1 MPDGGAVGIGDLAVI
16 YRAGNTVRVL
26 NIFRSVQVIHRTVQP
41 GVSMGLTVGHS
52 IAIGITASDIAHGI
66 QVHFTEGDFAQR
78 TVILHDPG
86 NRGHGVRI
94 FVGCGSRVIGVVGT
108 TCVLILDF
116 IGRLL
121 AGLVDGHGGL
131 HTARSQQLGASRITG
146 GDVGTVM
153 GIVQRD
159 HAAVVGFGDFDVIP
173 PLAQG
178 CTFGSGMLH
187 IRPIAVVTGRCTS
200 FDDDELSLVPLGI
213 IHLPAGIVFGSIVS
227 TVGHRVGTILIA
239 NNTIFV
245 VVSIGDVLLRNG
257 VPFVD
262 LIQCVPGDL
271 LTGLAVHLFQ
281 IDLQAPLVIFHNVV
295 VGTIGRHGDGLVA
308 AKTAIE
314 FLEAIRD
321 LHFIV
326 READGCQ
333 FSTGGCNSC
342 IYHALCFVLQLG
354 NGSVFGCFCRRIRF
368 GLAAV
373 GAFLAA
379 KRGSGSLG
387 DLVMHRP
394 SYCAIAAIVL
404 VFVIVGMA
412 GGGNGLRTGRAH
424 QPAAAVDAAAGF
436 GGRNGNGCPVN
447 LFCGFQLLLI
457 GIDCKSQV
465 KTTAGALSRSDPAG
479 GVILGIGDVGN
490 IGTAFLIGNFRTD
503 QSNNLPCISGRRA
516 INVGVIALARGK
528 RTNSIIC
535 PQKLCSR
542 RQIGFCSSTFRVI
555 FDDP

>member
-1 MPDGGAVGIGDLAVI
+1 
-16 YRAGNTVRVL
+16 
-26 NIFRSVQVIHRTVQP
+26 
-41 GVSMGLTVGHS
+41 MGLTAGHG
-52 IAIGITASDIAHGI
+52 IAIGITASDITHGI
-66 QVHFTEGDFAQR
+66 QIYFTEGNFSQYP
-78 TVILHDPG
+78 VILHDTG

-94 FVGCGSRVIGVVGT
+94 LIGCGLRVVGIVGT
-108 TCVLILDF
+108 ACILVLVI
-116 IGRLL
+116 
-121 AGLVDGHGGL
+121 DGDGGF
-131 HTARSQQLGASRITG
+131 HPFRREQLGAS
-146 GDVGTVM
+146 
-153 GIVQRD
+153 GILHSHICVVV
-159 HAAVVGFGDFDVIP
+159 AVVQGNHTAIIVFRNFNVIGP
-173 PLAQG
+173 FPQG
-178 CTFGSGMLH
+178 GTSGAGMLY
-187 IRPIAVVTGRCTS
+187 IGPVAVVAGRRTS
-200 FDDDELSLVPLGI
+200 FYNDKLALVPLGI
-213 IHLPAGIVFGSIVS
+213 IHLPAGVELGAV
-227 TVGHRVGTILIA
+227 VGTIGYGVGAVLISDHR
-239 NNTIFV
+239 IFV
-245 VVSIGDVLLRNG
+245 IPAEGDILLRHHI
-257 VPFVD
+257 PLKD
-262 LIQCVPGDL
+262 LELCIRCDL
-271 LTGLAVHLFQ
+271 LPGLTVYLFQ
-281 IDLQAPLVIFHNVV
+281 SDLQAPLVVLHHIMIVAV
-295 VGTIGRHGDGLVA
+295 SRHCDGLM
-308 AKTAIE
+308 TAQCSRK
-314 FLEAIRD
+314 FLKPIGYINLVILENN
-321 LHFIV
+321 
-326 READGCQ
+326 GGQ
-333 FSTGGCNSC
+333 FGTGGCNSC

-404 VFVIVGMA
+404 VVVIVGMA
-412 GGGNGLRTGRAH
+412 AGGDGLRTGGTH
-424 QPAAAVDAAAGF
+424 LPAAAVDAAAGF

-465 KTTAGALSRSDPAG
+465 KTTAGALSRSGPVG

-542 RQIGFCSSTFRVI
+542 RQIGFGRSTVRI
-555 FDDP
+555 ILDDPQLGIIVILIRCFQRIVFSRRIGACTAGSEVTTGIFIRVMLLRQ